1 MTTLKPRVTSY
12 FHAPTYT
19 VTHVV
24 AEPGGPACAIV
35 DPVLDYDPATARTS
49 TTAADLLI
57 EQIEREGLELA
68 WILET
73 HAHADHLSAA
83 PYFKEKLGGRIG
95 IGSAITAVQ
104 EVFKGLYN
112 AADVM
117 PDGSQFD
124 HLFGDNEVLPIGAM
138 EGRVMHTP
146 GHTPACVTY
155 VIGDAVFVGDT
166 IFMPDYG
173 TARCDF
179 PGGDAATLFDSIQ
192 RLLALDPTTRMF
204 MCHDYLP
211 QGRDTYCFETTVGEQ
226 RAKNVHVGDEATK
239 DAFVAMREARDV
251 DLAAPALILPSLQ
264 VNIRAGQMPPAEG
277 NGIHY
282 LKLPL
287 NKLGGGS

>member
-83 PYFKEKLGGRIG
+83 PYLKEKLGGRIG